1 MKLIKTAVLSLLLS
15 VSAMASATTIEM
27 DVNGLVCAF
36 CAQGIEKTMKTFPAT
51 EAVFVSLENRV
62 VAVELKDGT
71 DIDDARLRKAITD
84 SGYTV
89 VAIRRTDASIEAIR
103 KRVSAHE

>member
-1 MKLIKTAVLSLLLS
+1 MKPIKTAVLGILLS
-15 VSAMASATTIEM
+15 VSAIASATTIEM

-36 CAQGIEKTMKTFPAT
+36 CAQGIEKTMKTFPAA
-51 EAVFVSLENRV
+51 EAVFVSLENRI
-62 VAVELKDGT
+62 VAVQLKGGT

-89 VAIRRTDASIEAIR
+89 VAIRRTEASIEAIR
-103 KRVSAHE
+103 KRVSADE